1 MPRLRKES
9 GDFVNSMV
17 ILEQSIN
24 RNKEKSRPISAYPV
38 SRHAKSLK
46 TNQRILASETIL
58 NDESDYGDE
67 CVVIFSPNKKQKT

>member
-1 MPRLRKES
+1 MSSVEEKFSISQGGKKTEFSTNVNSQMPRLRKES

-46 TNQRILASETIL
+46 TN
-58 NDESDYGDE
+58 
-67 CVVIFSPNKKQKT
+67 